1 MTTVRSPG
9 TDISRSMR
17 PSVLSLICHILFEK
31 KPEMFGIMIDP
42 SDLLVIGWW
51 NIGVELTLS
60 PFHTAKALDASL
72 LSGVNS
78 AAGSSGVVDEVGD
91 MRLKLGA
98 VDLHRSTTRSRIG
111 LDSPER
117 VFRPLKGAGLTD

>member
-1 MTTVRSPG
+1 MFQIITN
-9 TDISRSMR
+9 
-17 PSVLSLICHILFEK
+17 LFT
-31 KPEMFGIMIDP
+31 
-42 SDLLVIGWW
+42 LLVIGWW

-60 PFHTAKALDASL
+60 PFHTAKAFDAPL
-72 LSGVNS
+72 LKEINS

-98 VDLHRSTTRSRIG
+98 VALHRSTNRSRMG

-117 VFRPLKGAGLTD
+117 VVRPLKGARFTD